1 MPTTDAHTNM
11 GRPTYEAPTNKRN
24 THKQTPGGAVRLAY
38 GAMRLF
44 SFLYCFLRA
53 AAPQKGDS
61 SLAQREARAE
71 FFSPYPLAIEAQ
83 YKLLLL
89 LFSPL
94 PLIVLEAAMHQSA

>member
-1 MPTTDAHTNM
+1 
-11 GRPTYEAPTNKRN
+11 
-24 THKQTPGGAVRLAY
+24 
-38 GAMRLF
+38 MRLF

-71 FFSPYPLAIEAQ
+71 FFSPYPLAIEAP
-83 YKLLLL
+83 YKLLLLL